1 MRISDWSSDVC
12 SSDLIEKLNALLEQR
27 GHSHDK
33 TSYSQFV
40 EHDFAFHSG
49 VVHASHNRALAE
61 TYLFFSASVHE
72 VIKATLNNEIPE
84 PDFDEHRGIVR
95 AIQSRHPDLPAATP
109 TPFLPPSLPHLHHSL
124 PTSIFT
130 PP

>member
-1 MRISDWSSDVC
+1 MRRANLRDQVETRCALEVEATRLAAIRHTGQD
-12 SSDLIEKLNALLEQR
+12 IEKLNALLEQR

-61 TYLFFSASVHE
+61 TYLFFSASVNE

-84 PDFDEHRGIVR
+84 PVSQTGKT
-95 AIQSRHPDLPAATP
+95 QS
-109 TPFLPPSLPHLHHSL
+109 
-124 PTSIFT
+124 
-130 PP
+130 

>member
-33 TSYSQFV
+33 TSYNQFV

-61 TYLFFSASVHE
+61 THLFFSASVQE
-72 VIKATLNNEIPE
+72 VIKATLDNEIPK
-84 PDFDEHRGIVR
+84 PDFDAPQGIMIE
-95 AIQSRHPDLPAATP
+95 IQSREQALAVRTADRK
-109 TPFLPPSLPHLHHSL
+109 
-124 PTSIFT
+124 SIT
-130 PP
+130 

>member
-1 MRISDWSSDVC
+1 MRRANLRDQVETRCALEVEATRLAAIRHTGQD
-12 SSDLIEKLNALLEQR
+12 IEKLNALLEQR

-49 VVHASHNRALAE
+49 VVHASHNRALAA

-72 VIKATLNNEIPE
+72 VLKTTLTNEIPE
-84 PDFDEHRGIVR
+84 PDIE
-95 AIQSRHPDLPAATP
+95 PLPRTIRP
-109 TPFLPPSLPHLHHSL
+109 NPPPIPAPPH
-124 PTSIFT
+124 
-130 PP
+130 